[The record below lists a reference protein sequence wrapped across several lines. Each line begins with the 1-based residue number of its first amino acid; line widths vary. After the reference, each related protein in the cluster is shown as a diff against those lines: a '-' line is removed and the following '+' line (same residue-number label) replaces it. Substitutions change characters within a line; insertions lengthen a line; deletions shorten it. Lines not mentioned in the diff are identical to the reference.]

1 MLDDGDLTRFLSAF
15 EARDLPGVDPRPP
28 AEVLPSEDG
37 LFPAEFGRLVSSL
50 QIASVLGDVPR
61 LAAVAA
67 RLILNEIEAQRC
79 APLSDHDAWSQAI
92 AWAVEQPA
100 FSDPAALASSLLRD
114 RETIVGEACLR
125 LRKRGFRID
134 VGAYGPRI
142 DGNAR
147 REIVRSVE
155 GYTGLLGGLDTAN
168 QILRAMRDAN
178 NLHDGMWLF
187 GEVGLGLYAAKHPM
201 IPVGWLMSLA
211 LRNLEKK
218 GTARKPAVAWATLIE
233 LATDFAA
240 VHDCQRYSSFE
251 DMDLH
256 PSQLHRTLAAS
267 TLWREF
273 STLPQMPAQ
282 AMRKVLDAL
291 VGVLTED
298 DALRLGFAPSALVS
312 EITKLS
318 EWSAEDRATTFP
330 RADVERALPLLTRLT
345 KGAAERVNSGYSD
358 PLAADGR
365 TQDSVLLFAC
375 GRDQAMTLPRSF
387 LAEAACEFVFGLLWS
402 KLGSDAA
409 DVVGQTMERAIE
421 RACRGKASTV
431 LSSHTYEVRGQRFEC
446 DAATRHEDRIALIE
460 TKGKMLTRQSRSGD
474 MFAFFRDYND
484 SFLRMLSQLVRHE
497 INLRA
502 GDTPLTSPGEVVGDL
517 RPVKMAVS
525 PLSYGPV
532 SDKALSS
539 TVIRSLVGAKLTVVV
554 PDRENERIIAD
565 FNKRTAQLLDDIAKV
580 APKRDGLAHLIPY
593 LIDVFWLDLG
603 QLLYVLDRADTVWDA
618 LRPLKHITFGSRDF
632 WTELAHAERG
642 GLTAGKWRPVTFISG
657 NAARRVPQ

>member
-1 MLDDGDLTRFLSAF
+1 MLDDDDLTRFLRAF
-15 EARDLPGVDPRPP
+15 DAKAMSGVDPKPP
-28 AEVLPSEDG
+28 GEALLNENG
-37 LFPAEFGRLVSSL
+37 LFPTELGRLVSSL
-50 QIASVLGDVPR
+50 QIAAILGDAPR
-61 LAAVAA
+61 QAAAA
-67 RLILNEIEAQRC
+67 AQLILNEMVEQRC
-79 APLSDHDAWSQAI
+79 APLSDLDTWSQAI
-92 AWAVEQPA
+92 AWAVKQPA
-100 FSDPAALASSLLRD
+100 LSDPAVLDSSSFQD

-125 LRKRGFRID
+125 LRKRGLRID
-134 VGAYGPRI
+134 VAAYGPRT
-142 DGNAR
+142 DSKSR
-147 REIVRSVE
+147 REFVRCVE
-155 GYTGLLGGLDTAN
+155 GHIRLLGGLETVN

-187 GEVGLGLYAAKHPM
+187 GEVGLGIYAAKNPM

-211 LRNLEKK
+211 LRNLDKK
-218 GTARKPAVAWATLIE
+218 GIARKPAVAWATLIE

-256 PSQLHRTLAAS
+256 ASQLHRTLAVS

-273 STLPQMPAQ
+273 FTLPQMPVQ

-291 VGVLTED
+291 IGALTED
-298 DALRLGFAPSALVS
+298 DAARLGFTPSILAS
-312 EITKLS
+312 EIAKLS

-345 KGAAERVNSGYSD
+345 QGAAERVNSGYSD
-358 PLAADGR
+358 PLAAQGR
-365 TQDSVLLFAC
+365 TQDSVMFFAC
-375 GRDQAMTLPRSF
+375 GRDQAMTLPRSL
-387 LAEAACEFVFGLLWS
+387 LAEAACEFLFGLLWS
-402 KLGSDAA
+402 KLGSRAG
-409 DVVGQTMERAIE
+409 DVVGLTMERAIAT
-421 RACRGKASTV
+421 ACRGKATMV
-431 LSSHTYEVRGQRFEC
+431 LTSHPYEVRGQRFEF
-446 DAATRHEDRIALIE
+446 DAATRDGDHIALIE

-474 MFAFFRDYND
+474 MFAFFRDYTD

-502 GDTPLTSPGEVVGDL
+502 GDTPLTKPGEVAGDF
-517 RPVKMAVS
+517 RPVKVAVS

-539 TVIRSLVGAKLTVVV
+539 TVVRSLVGAKLTVVV

-580 APKRDGLAHLIPY
+580 APRRDGLAHLIPY
-593 LIDVFWLDLG
+593 VVDVFWLDLG
-603 QLLYVLDRADTVWDA
+603 QLLYILDRADTVWDA
-618 LRPLKHITFGSRDF
+618 FRPLRHITFGSRDF

-642 GLTAGKWRPVTFISG
+642 GLTTGKWRPV
-657 NAARRVPQ
+657 R